1 MGGFMPKFMPKFV
14 TLPHGYT
21 VELGRLW
28 YFQVVRVGDPDKEY
42 IKEMPN
48 GELRDFSPV
57 ALTLHFRN
65 GETIEIPPFEAFFL
79 EEDFHPALDELE
91 KGVVDDSLFDPYLN
105 MHSAVDIVND
115 NKDKG
120 VYFLQGE
127 ITKRVKIGYT
137 TDLEKRIKALQTSEP
152 LRLVG
157 FMRNASPEREKE
169 IHDRFS
175 HLRAIG
181 EWFEGSPEI
190 ANYLEDE
197 IRK

>member
-1 MGGFMPKFMPKFV
+1 MPKFV

-28 YFQVVRVGDPDKEY
+28 YFQVVDVGDPDKEY

-65 GETIEIPPFEAFFL
+65 GETIEIPPFEVFFL
-79 EEDFHPALDELE
+79 EEDLYPALDELE

-105 MHSAVDIVND
+105 MRSAADIVKD
-115 NKDKG
+115 YKDKG

-137 TDLEKRIKALQTSEP
+137 TDFEKRRKALQTSEP

-157 FMRNASPEREKE
+157 FISNASPEREKE

-197 IRK
+197 IGGTRNRF